1 MTEAT
6 RCCALLAL
14 IAAPLTAALAQP
26 GFPPDNPDSW
36 RVAGTAKVLCSALFV
51 SGRDP
56 TEARGHVAG
65 YFLGPKLDSITEFHV
80 DRERRLVRLT
90 LANRITRE
98 AKLYGDQGCV
108 IHQPGKDTV
117 FFTPVRVTSLL
128 PPASRM
134 IWPMGD
140 VYPDNPLPADVDTA
154 KLRQATDAAFAN
166 PAGLTAAFV
175 VVHRARIVAERY
187 ANGAH
192 KDMQL
197 ESWSMGKSITGTL
210 IGVLIQQGALRLEDP
225 AAIPEWRQTPNDP
238 RAKIRIMDLMR
249 MSSGLRFSRGSP
261 EDIPGYHDHDLIY
274 TGAIDAF
281 QFVTTRPLQFEPNTV
296 GRYRNTDPLILG
308 QIIRDVVRKRGEDYL
323 TWPQRALFDKIGIRR
338 QVLETD
344 PYGNFLLSGYDY
356 GTARNWARLGVLY
369 LHDGVWN
376 GERLL
381 PEGFVKFVSTPAPA
395 WRDSSYGGMVWLN
408 ARGTWN
414 LPRDAFA
421 FRGAGGQETY
431 VVPSR
436 DLVVV
441 RMGHF
446 PGSRIGRN
454 DLARAL
460 ALLMEAFPA
469 QTVSALPEVVAAHD
483 LASQYPNRAIQVDSF
498 YAIPDQAPGGRSTQR
513 IPAATIKALVEALGR
528 PVGRGG
534 LLIRF
539 SRPVVEGNTATVSVT
554 VDFPWWRGRLGRE
567 RVGYE
572 TVRYVLARTA
582 AGWSIRER
590 SQLGIT

>member
-1 MTEAT
+1 
-6 RCCALLAL
+6 
-14 IAAPLTAALAQP
+14 
-26 GFPPDNPDSW
+26 
-36 RVAGTAKVLCSALFV
+36 
-51 SGRDP
+51 
-56 TEARGHVAG
+56 
-65 YFLGPKLDSITEFHV
+65 
-80 DRERRLVRLT
+80 
-90 LANRITRE
+90 
-98 AKLYGDQGCV
+98 
-108 IHQPGKDTV
+108 
-117 FFTPVRVTSLL
+117 
-128 PPASRM
+128 
-134 IWPMGD
+134 MGD
-140 VYPDNPLPADVDTA
+140 VLPDTPLPADVDTA
-154 KLRQATDAAFAN
+154 KLRAATDAAFAN

-175 VVHRARIVAERY
+175 VVHRGRIVAERY

-192 KDMQL
+192 RDMQL

-210 IGVLIQQGALRLEDP
+210 VGVLIQRGALRLEDP
-225 AAIPEWRQTPNDP
+225 APVPEWRKTPNDP
-238 RAKIRIMDLMR
+238 RARIRVMDLLR

-281 QFVTTRPLQFEPNTV
+281 QFVTTRPLQFEPNTF

-356 GTARNWARLGVLY
+356 GTARNWARLGMLY
-369 LHDGVWN
+369 LNDGVWN

-381 PEGFVKFVSTPAPA
+381 PEGFVKFISTPAPA
-395 WRDSSYGGMVWLN
+395 WRDSSYGGMVWVN

-436 DLVVV
+436 ELVVV

-446 PGSRIGRN
+446 PGSRIGTN

-460 ALLMEAFPA
+460 ALLMEAIPA
-469 QTVSALPEVVAAHD
+469 QTVSRAAAWD
-483 LASQYPNRAIQVDSF
+483 A
-498 YAIPDQAPGGRSTQR
+498 
-513 IPAATIKALVEALGR
+513 
-528 PVGRGG
+528 
-534 LLIRF
+534 
-539 SRPVVEGNTATVSVT
+539 
-554 VDFPWWRGRLGRE
+554 RL
-567 RVGYE
+567 
-572 TVRYVLARTA
+572 
-582 AGWSIRER
+582 
-590 SQLGIT
+590 

>member
-1 MTEAT
+1 MNLTT
-6 RCCALLAL
+6 RTLLGL
-14 IAAPLTAALAQP
+14 IAAPLAPSLAQP
-26 GFPPDNPDSW
+26 GFPPDDPDSW

-51 SGRDP
+51 SGRDSA
-56 TEARGHVAG
+56 EARDHVAG
-65 YFLGPKLDSITEFHV
+65 YFLGPKLDSISTFDI
-80 DRERRLVRLT
+80 DRRRKLVRLT

-98 AKLYGDQGCV
+98 AKAYGDQGCV
-108 IHQPGKDTV
+108 IHQPGKDSV
-117 FFTPVRVTSLL
+117 YFTPVHVMTAL
-128 PPASRM
+128 PDAATMP
-134 IWPMGD
+134 WPMGD
-140 VYPDNPLPADVDTA
+140 RLPSAPLPTGIDTA
-154 KLRQATDAAFAN
+154 KLRAATDAAFAN
-166 PAGLTAAFV
+166 PAGLTAAFL
-175 VVHRARIVAERY
+175 VVHKGRIVAERY

-210 IGVLIQQGALRLEDP
+210 IGLLIQQGALRLEDP
-225 AAIPEWRQTPNDP
+225 APIPEWRKTPNDP
-238 RAKIRIMDLMR
+238 RAKIRIMDLLR

-281 QFVTTRPLQFEPNTV
+281 EFVTTRPLQFPPNTM

-308 QIIRDVVRKRGEDYL
+308 QIIRDVVRKRRENYL

-356 GTARNWARLGVLY
+356 GTARNWARIGMLY
-369 LHDGVWN
+369 LNDGVWN

-395 WRDSSYGGMVWLN
+395 WRDSTYGGMVWVN
-408 ARGTWN
+408 ARGVWP

-421 FRGAGGQETY
+421 FRGAGGQDTY

-436 DLVVV
+436 NLVVV

-446 PGSRIGRN
+446 PGSRVGGE

-460 ALLMEAFPA
+460 ALLMEAI
-469 QTVSALPEVVAAHD
+469 PE
-483 LASQYPNRAIQVDSF
+483 
-498 YAIPDQAPGGRSTQR
+498 
-513 IPAATIKALVEALGR
+513 
-528 PVGRGG
+528 
-534 LLIRF
+534 
-539 SRPVVEGNTATVSVT
+539 
-554 VDFPWWRGRLGRE
+554 
-567 RVGYE
+567 
-572 TVRYVLARTA
+572 
-582 AGWSIRER
+582 
-590 SQLGIT
+590 